1 MFLDINFPCLVYVK
15 VAKNQNDVYN
25 LLFLQKKLNAKL
37 SVSFVLKAML
47 IVQIQVFPKQNT

>member
-1 MFLDINFPCLVYVK
+1 MAYDWIMLLDPNFPCLVYVK

-37 SVSFVLKAML
+37 SVSFVLKGNL
-47 IVQIQVFPKQNT
+47 D